1 MGGNENDPSLPKNG
15 GKKNIIIE
23 QKKRRLETKIKLK
36 ARMMVLNRE
45 SVFNPQLLVLELLS
59 VSDDRRWVPG
69 AKAGP
74 SMSFRVGG
82 DGLGF

>member
-1 MGGNENDPSLPKNG
+1 
-15 GKKNIIIE
+15 
-23 QKKRRLETKIKLK
+23 
-36 ARMMVLNRE
+36 MVLNRE

-82 DGLGF
+82 DGLGFWWLTQEARQNCAKG